1 MSKVIHLSDS
11 AHTQAKAYCREHAL
25 KMSDWVASL
34 IHAAVDNEGIGAVE
48 FTSEHLEDPGF
59 RSTVPKKKVLEKVEN
74 APQTADD
81 GMPAYAAPPF
91 WAQVRA
97 EHPSHEGHEG

>member
-1 MSKVIHLSDS
+1 MSKVIHLSDN

-34 IHAAVDNEGIGAVE
+34 IHAAVETEGVALVE
-48 FTSEHLEDPGF
+48 LTSEHLDDDGV

-74 APQTADD
+74 NPQTSDD

-91 WAQVRA
+91 WAQVSS
-97 EHPSHEGHEG
+97 EH